1 MVHHTLLPIHQ
12 LTGRVPEFNTKFQEN
27 VVPRLDYFFKN
38 QMLPMAGAKPTWYTR
53 CVVSWTVTERD
64 TNDVMELDPGV
75 TKRGL
80 FKEHAYIHSYKNKTT
95 AKGNVIKIPDDNNRN
110 N

>member
-1 MVHHTLLPIHQ
+1 
-12 LTGRVPEFNTKFQEN
+12 
-27 VVPRLDYFFKN
+27 
-38 QMLPMAGAKPTWYTR
+38 
-53 CVVSWTVTERD
+53 
-64 TNDVMELDPGV
+64 MELDPGV